1 VPDATSTDPVY
12 PGATVLVGHLRG
24 RQTKDAAT
32 LSGYKASGSQR
43 LTMRAWMRD
52 KDALVDKED
61 CLDAGIRF
69 EGTEGDE
76 GGEEEGGADVDVDV
90 AGAGGG
96 GHRAE
101 EGGDEERK
109 LSGGGGDGRGAGLP
123 YQRPR
128 STGEVPH

>member
-76 GGEEEGGADVDVDV
+76 GGEEEVGGADVDVDV
-90 AGAGGG
+90 DVDADVDVDVDAGSTTMVIGAD
-96 GHRAE
+96 AANAAA
-101 EGGDEERK
+101 
-109 LSGGGGDGRGAGLP
+109 SGNFLTVVYFRI
-123 YQRPR
+123 
-128 STGEVPH
+128 S

>member
-1 VPDATSTDPVY
+1 MPDATSTDPVY

-69 EGTEGDE
+69 EGTEEDV
-76 GGEEEGGADVDVDV
+76 EEEGGADV